1 MVGEK
6 PDETAQYG
14 ASNGKSAAFPWF
26 FRHKKS
32 VEAWAENAA
41 APIGNP
47 KFLDSF
53 RHAESHGSSKSQI

>member
-1 MVGEK
+1 MVGQK

-32 VEAWAENAA
+32 AEAWAENV
-41 APIGNP
+41 
-47 KFLDSF
+47 
-53 RHAESHGSSKSQI
+53 GSL